1 MSAWRHEGGALV
13 RELAFRDH
21 DEAQAFADTIAE
33 RAEDYHRHPDLVIA
47 LNRVRIVIE
56 NLHHAGIT
64 RAEQR
69 LAEKVDAVLADR
81 VAGPV

>member
-1 MSAWRHEGGALV
+1 MSAWRQEGGALV

-21 DEAQAFADTIAE
+21 DQALAFADAIAE
-33 RAEDYHRHPDLVIA
+33 RAADHHRHPDLVIA

-64 RAEQR
+64 RAERR
-69 LAEKVDAVLADR
+69 LAEKVDAVVADLAS
-81 VAGPV
+81 GPG

>member
-1 MSAWRHEGGALV
+1 MSAWRQEGGALV
-13 RELAFRDH
+13 RELAFRDY
-21 DEAQAFADTIAE
+21 DQARAFADTIAE
-33 RAEDYHRHPDLVIA
+33 RAEDYHRHPDLAIR

-64 RAEQR
+64 RAERR

-81 VAGPV
+81 VADPG

>member
-1 MSAWRHEGGALV
+1 MSGWRQEGGALV

-21 DEAQAFADTIAE
+21 DQAREFADTIAD
-33 RAEDYHRHPDLVIA
+33 RAEDYHRHPDLVIT

-64 RAEQR
+64 RAEER
-69 LAEKVDAVLADR
+69 LAEKVDEVLADG
-81 VAGPV
+81 VADPG